1 MTSRRLLALL
11 CAAVLGVLVVLG
23 LALTALLGPVAGG
36 AYAVVALA
44 LVVVG
49 ALRGR
54 RVLAPRASSGPVT
67 ARPAGR
73 SCDCCTTTHFDPVEV
88 V

>member
-23 LALTALLGPVAGG
+23 LAVTTLLGAVGG
-36 AYAVVALA
+36 AVFAVVALV
-44 LVVVG
+44 LVVAGVV
-49 ALRGR
+49 RGR
-54 RVLAPRASSGPVT
+54 RLLAPAP
-67 ARPAGR
+67 RPAGR
-73 SCDCCTTTHFDPVEV
+73 TCDCCTTTHFDPVEV

>member
-23 LALTALLGPVAGG
+23 LAVTALLGAVG
-36 AYAVVALA
+36 AVLYAVLALAVVAA
-44 LVVVG
+44 GVV
-49 ALRGR
+49 RGR
-54 RVLAPRASSGPVT
+54 RVLAPP

-73 SCDCCTTTHFDPVEV
+73 TCDCCTTTHFDPVEV
-88 V
+88 I